1 MSATCQ
7 DCATG
12 IFSVT
17 KHKYI
22 CAANADTKYPR
33 AGYCPFF
40 KESRE
45 SENSRKA
52 AKERAE
58 ALGYLDENG
67 IYKGPFYDTI
77 PTWLKSLVAREIITQ
92 EYYDAYCNS
101 ERRI

>member
-7 DCATG
+7 DCANG
-12 IFSVT
+12 VFNVT
-17 KHKYI
+17 KHRYVCSAI
-22 CAANADTKYPR
+22 ADTKYPI

-45 SENSRKA
+45 GENSRKA

-67 IYKGPFYDTI
+67 AYKGPLYDNI
-77 PTWLKSLVAREIITQ
+77 PNWLKSLVSRGIITQ
-92 EYYDAYCNS
+92 EHCDIYCAS
-101 ERRI
+101 EGRN